1 MPPRTG
7 RPIGKKPSIKS
18 RLELPLIS
26 KLFALAI
33 GLLKSTHPIPSF
45 AVTSFTVLLAIGY
58 GIPIEKLFLV
68 GLGMLFQQFSV
79 GLSNDWLD
87 YERDKIVG
95 RNDKPTV
102 RFEVSAK
109 LVRNASLVSAVIAL
123 VFAMSLGW
131 EVLLTMV
138 AMLVVGWSYNLGLK
152 SNALSALPYAVGF
165 GIVPVFVTL
174 SLSIPQLPL
183 WWVMLAAGLLG
194 VAAHFANALPDLMDD
209 RETGVR
215 ALPHMLGQRISA
227 LAISGAAA
235 LASLLVVTQS
245 ASLNPTLAWLG
256 FCLTM
261 SLVVAASVLALR
273 PKPPRVIFHLLI
285 AAAFVNVALLVLG

>member
-1 MPPRTG
+1 M
-7 RPIGKKPSIKS
+7 
-18 RLELPLIS
+18 IS
-26 KLFALAI
+26 VVFARAI

-58 GIPIEKLFLV
+58 GMPLEKLVLV

-256 FCLTM
+256 FGLTM
-261 SLVVAASVLALR
+261 GLVIAASGLALR

>member
-1 MPPRTG
+1 M
-7 RPIGKKPSIKS
+7 
-18 RLELPLIS
+18 IS
-26 KLFALAI
+26 KVFARAL

-45 AVTSFTVLLAIGY
+45 AVATVTVLLAIGY
-58 GIPIEKLFLV
+58 EMPLERLIPV
-68 GLGMLFQQFSV
+68 GLGILFQQFSV

-87 YERDKIVG
+87 YERDKQVG
-95 RNDKPTV
+95 RKDKPTV

-109 LVRNASLVSAVIAL
+109 LVRNTSLVSALIAL
-123 VFAMSLGW
+123 VVATSLGW

-138 AMLVVGWSYNLGLK
+138 AMLIVGWSYNLGLK
-152 SNALSALPYAVGF
+152 SNVLSALPYAVGF

-174 SLSIPQLPL
+174 SLSTPQLPL

-194 VAAHFANALPDLMDD
+194 VAAHFANALPDLIDD

-215 ALPHMLGQRISA
+215 ALPHILGRRVSA
-227 LAISGAAA
+227 LVISGAAS

-245 ASLNPTLAWLG
+245 TSLNAVLAWVG
-256 FCLTM
+256 FALTM

>member
-1 MPPRTG
+1 M
-7 RPIGKKPSIKS
+7 
-18 RLELPLIS
+18 IS
-26 KLFALAI
+26 KLFARAV

-45 AVTSFTVLLAIGY
+45 AVTTFTVLLAIGY
-58 GIPIEKLFLV
+58 GIPIEKLIPA
-68 GLGMLFQQFSV
+68 GLGILFQQFSV

-174 SLSIPQLPL
+174 SLSTPQLPL

-194 VAAHFANALPDLMDD
+194 IAAHFANALPDLMDD

-215 ALPHMLGQRISA
+215 ALPHMLGQRVSA

-256 FCLTM
+256 FGLTM
-261 SLVVAASVLALR
+261 CLVVAASVLALR

>member
-1 MPPRTG
+1 M
-7 RPIGKKPSIKS
+7 
-18 RLELPLIS
+18 IS
-26 KLFALAI
+26 KLFARAI

-45 AVTSFTVLLAIGY
+45 AVTTFTVLLAIGY
-58 GIPIEKLFLV
+58 GIPIEKLIPV
-68 GLGMLFQQFSV
+68 GLGILFQQFSV

-256 FCLTM
+256 FGLTM
-261 SLVVAASVLALR
+261 GLVIAASGLALR

>member
-1 MPPRTG
+1 M
-7 RPIGKKPSIKS
+7 
-18 RLELPLIS
+18 IS
-26 KLFALAI
+26 KLFARAI

-58 GIPIEKLFLV
+58 GISIEKLVLV

-256 FCLTM
+256 FGLTM
-261 SLVVAASVLALR
+261 GLVITASGLALR

>member
-26 KLFALAI
+26 KLFARAI

-58 GIPIEKLFLV
+58 GIPIEKLVLV

-174 SLSIPQLPL
+174 SLSTPQLPL
-183 WWVMLAAGLLG
+183 WWAMLAAGLLG

-215 ALPHMLGQRISA
+215 ALPHILGQRVSA

-256 FCLTM
+256 FGLTM
-261 SLVVAASVLALR
+261 GLVIAASGLALR

>member
-1 MPPRTG
+1 M
-7 RPIGKKPSIKS
+7 
-18 RLELPLIS
+18 IS
-26 KLFALAI
+26 VVFARAI

-58 GIPIEKLFLV
+58 GIPLEKLVLV
-68 GLGMLFQQFSV
+68 GLGILFQQFSV

-102 RFEVSAK
+102 RFEVSAQ
-109 LVRNASLVSAVIAL
+109 LVRNASLVSALIAL
-123 VFAMSLGW
+123 AAATSLGW

-183 WWVMLAAGLLG
+183 WWVMVAAGLLG

-215 ALPHMLGQRISA
+215 ALPHMLGQRVSA

-256 FCLTM
+256 FGLTM
-261 SLVVAASVLALR
+261 GLVIAASGLALR

>member
-1 MPPRTG
+1 
-7 RPIGKKPSIKS
+7 
-18 RLELPLIS
+18 LIS
-26 KLFALAI
+26 KLFARAI

-58 GIPIEKLFLV
+58 GLPIEKLVLV
-68 GLGMLFQQFSV
+68 ALGILFQQFSV

-95 RNDKPTV
+95 RKDKPTV

-109 LVRNASLVSAVIAL
+109 LVRNASIVSVVIAL
-123 VFAMSLGW
+123 AVATSLGW

-138 AMLVVGWSYNLGLK
+138 AMLIVGWSYNLGLK

-174 SLSIPQLPL
+174 SLSTPQLPL

-194 VAAHFANALPDLMDD
+194 VAAHFANALPDIMDD

-215 ALPHMLGQRISA
+215 ALPHILGQRVSA

-245 ASLNPTLAWLG
+245 AGLNPTLAWVG
-256 FCLTM
+256 FGLTM
-261 SLVVAASVLALR
+261 GLVITASVLALR

-285 AAAFVNVALLVLG
+285 AAAFLNAALLVLG

>member
-1 MPPRTG
+1 M
-7 RPIGKKPSIKS
+7 
-18 RLELPLIS
+18 IS
-26 KLFALAI
+26 KLFARAI

-45 AVTSFTVLLAIGY
+45 AVTTFTFLLAIGY
-58 GIPIEKLFLV
+58 GIPIEKLIPV
-68 GLGMLFQQFSV
+68 GLGILFQQFSV

-209 RETGVR
+209 RKTGVR
-215 ALPHMLGQRISA
+215 ALPQMLGQRVSA

-256 FCLTM
+256 FGLTM
-261 SLVVAASVLALR
+261 SLVVTASVLALR

-285 AAAFVNVALLVLG
+285 AAAFVNVASLVLG

>member
-1 MPPRTG
+1 
-7 RPIGKKPSIKS
+7 
-18 RLELPLIS
+18 LIS
-26 KLFALAI
+26 KLFARAI

-45 AVTSFTVLLAIGY
+45 AVTSFTVLLATGY
-58 GIPIEKLFLV
+58 GIPIEKLIPV
-68 GLGMLFQQFSV
+68 GLGILFQQFSV

-87 YERDKIVG
+87 YERDKIVD

-152 SNALSALPYAVGF
+152 SNVLSALPYAVGF
-165 GIVPVFVTL
+165 GMVPVFVTL
-174 SLSIPQLPL
+174 SLSTPQLPL

-235 LASLLVVTQS
+235 LATLLVVTQS

-256 FCLTM
+256 FGLTM

>member
-1 MPPRTG
+1 M
-7 RPIGKKPSIKS
+7 
-18 RLELPLIS
+18 IS
-26 KLFALAI
+26 KVFSRAI

-58 GIPIEKLFLV
+58 GLPIEKLVLV
-68 GLGMLFQQFSV
+68 ALGILFQQFSV

-95 RNDKPTV
+95 RKDKPTV

-109 LVRNASLVSAVIAL
+109 LVRNASIVSAVIAL

-174 SLSIPQLPL
+174 SLSTPQRPL

-245 ASLNPTLAWLG
+245 ASLNPTLAWLCFG
-256 FCLTM
+256 LTM
-261 SLVVAASVLALR
+261 GLVITASGLALR

>member
-1 MPPRTG
+1 M
-7 RPIGKKPSIKS
+7 
-18 RLELPLIS
+18 IS
-26 KLFALAI
+26 KIFSRAL

-45 AVTSFTVLLAIGY
+45 AVTGFTVLLAIGY
-58 GIPIEKLFLV
+58 GMPLEKLVLV
-68 GLGMLFQQFSV
+68 GLGILFQQFSV

-102 RFEVSAK
+102 RFEVSAQ
-109 LVRNASLVSAVIAL
+109 LVRNASLVSALIAL
-123 VFAMSLGW
+123 AAATSLGW

-165 GIVPVFVTL
+165 GTVPVFVTL
-174 SLSIPQLPL
+174 SLSTLQVPM

-209 RETGVR
+209 RKTGVR
-215 ALPHMLGQRISA
+215 ALPHMLGQRVSA

-245 ASLNPTLAWLG
+245 TSLN
-256 FCLTM
+256 
-261 SLVVAASVLALR
+261 LVVAWTGFGLTMGLVITASGLALR
-273 PKPPRVIFHLLI
+273 PKPPRVIFYLLI

>member
-1 MPPRTG
+1 V
-7 RPIGKKPSIKS
+7 SA
-18 RLELPLIS
+18 LI
-26 KLFALAI
+26 ALAVA
-33 GLLKSTHPIPSF
+33 T
-45 AVTSFTVLLAIGY
+45 
-58 GIPIEKLFLV
+58 
-68 GLGMLFQQFSV
+68 
-79 GLSNDWLD
+79 
-87 YERDKIVG
+87 
-95 RNDKPTV
+95 
-102 RFEVSAK
+102 
-109 LVRNASLVSAVIAL
+109 
-123 VFAMSLGW
+123 SLGW

-138 AMLVVGWSYNLGLK
+138 AMLIVGWSYNLGLK

-174 SLSIPQLPL
+174 SLATPQLPL

-215 ALPHMLGQRISA
+215 ALPHILGQRISA

-245 ASLNPTLAWLG
+245 TSLNLVIAWMG
-256 FCLTM
+256 FGLTM
-261 SLVVAASVLALR
+261 GLVTTASVLALR

>member
-1 MPPRTG
+1 M
-7 RPIGKKPSIKS
+7 
-18 RLELPLIS
+18 IS
-26 KLFALAI
+26 KLFARAV

-45 AVTSFTVLLAIGY
+45 AVTTFTFLLAIGY
-58 GIPIEKLFLV
+58 GISIEKLIPV
-68 GLGMLFQQFSV
+68 GLGILFQQFSV
-79 GLSNDWLD
+79 GLSKDWLD

-174 SLSIPQLPL
+174 SLSTPQLPL

-209 RETGVR
+209 RATGVR

-256 FCLTM
+256 FGLTM

>member
-18 RLELPLIS
+18 RFELPLIS
-26 KLFALAI
+26 KVFARAI

-58 GIPIEKLFLV
+58 GMPLEKLVLV
-68 GLGMLFQQFSV
+68 GLGILFQQFSV

-123 VFAMSLGW
+123 AISNKPWLGSFADHGHHADSWLVIQSWTKVKRTIRVAIRGW
-131 EVLLTMV
+131 FWDSPSICDLV
-138 AMLVVGWSYNLGLK
+138 AFDPAASDVVGHACGRSIGRC
-152 SNALSALPYAVGF
+152 G
-165 GIVPVFVTL
+165 
-174 SLSIPQLPL
+174 SLRKC
-183 WWVMLAAGLLG
+183 LA
-194 VAAHFANALPDLMDD
+194 
-209 RETGVR
+209 
-215 ALPHMLGQRISA
+215 
-227 LAISGAAA
+227 
-235 LASLLVVTQS
+235 
-245 ASLNPTLAWLG
+245 
-256 FCLTM
+256 
-261 SLVVAASVLALR
+261 
-273 PKPPRVIFHLLI
+273 
-285 AAAFVNVALLVLG
+285 

>member
-1 MPPRTG
+1 M
-7 RPIGKKPSIKS
+7 
-18 RLELPLIS
+18 IS
-26 KLFALAI
+26 KLFARAI

-45 AVTSFTVLLAIGY
+45 AVTLFTVLLAVGY
-58 GIPIEKLFLV
+58 GMTFERLVPV
-68 GLGMLFQQFSV
+68 GLGILFQQFSV

-87 YERDKIVG
+87 YDRDKTVD
-95 RNDKPTV
+95 RKDKPTV

-109 LVRNASLVSAVIAL
+109 LVRNASLISAVISL
-123 VFAMSLGW
+123 VVATSLGW

-174 SLSIPQLPL
+174 SLATPQLPL

-194 VAAHFANALPDLMDD
+194 VAAHFANALPDLLDD

-215 ALPHMLGQRISA
+215 ALPHILGQRVSA

-235 LASLLVVTQS
+235 VASILVVTQS
-245 ASLNPTLAWLG
+245 TSLN
-256 FCLTM
+256 
-261 SLVVAASVLALR
+261 LVVAWMGFGLTMGLALTASVLALR
-273 PKPPRVIFHLLI
+273 PKPPRLIFHLLI
-285 AAAFVNVALLVLG
+285 TAAFVNVALLVLG

>member
-1 MPPRTG
+1 
-7 RPIGKKPSIKS
+7 
-18 RLELPLIS
+18 LIS
-26 KLFALAI
+26 KLFTRAI

-45 AVTSFTVLLAIGY
+45 AVTGFTVLLALGY
-58 GIPIEKLFLV
+58 GMPLEKLFLV
-68 GLGMLFQQFSV
+68 GFGILFQQFSV

-87 YERDKIVG
+87 YERDKTVG

-123 VFAMSLGW
+123 VFAMSIGW

-174 SLSIPQLPL
+174 SLSTPQRPL

-245 ASLNPTLAWLG
+245 ASLNPTLAWLCFG
-256 FCLTM
+256 LTM
-261 SLVVAASVLALR
+261 GLVITASGLALR

>member
-1 MPPRTG
+1 MWL
-7 RPIGKKPSIKS
+7 K
-18 RLELPLIS
+18 
-26 KLFALAI
+26 ALA
-33 GLLKSTHPIPSF
+33 LFRSTHPLPSLSVASF
-45 AVTSFTVLLAIGY
+45 AVMFGIGV
-58 GIPIEKLFLV
+58 GLPLEKLGLV
-68 GLGMLFQQFSV
+68 GLAVLAQQFSV

-95 RNDKPTV
+95 RKDKPTV

-123 VFAMSLGW
+123 AVATSLGW

-138 AMLVVGWSYNLGLK
+138 AMLIVGWSYNLGLK

-174 SLSIPQLPL
+174 SLATPQLPL

-215 ALPHMLGQRISA
+215 ALPHILGQKVSA

-245 ASLNPTLAWLG
+245 TSLN
-256 FCLTM
+256 
-261 SLVVAASVLALR
+261 LVVAWMGFGLTMGLVITASVLALR

>member
-1 MPPRTG
+1 M
-7 RPIGKKPSIKS
+7 
-18 RLELPLIS
+18 IS
-26 KLFALAI
+26 VVFARAI

-58 GIPIEKLFLV
+58 GMPLEKLVLV

-183 WWVMLAAGLLG
+183 WWVMVAAGLLG

-215 ALPHMLGQRISA
+215 ALPHMLGQRVSA

-256 FCLTM
+256 FGLTM
-261 SLVVAASVLALR
+261 GLVIAASGLALR

>member
-1 MPPRTG
+1 M
-7 RPIGKKPSIKS
+7 
-18 RLELPLIS
+18 IS
-26 KLFALAI
+26 KIFSRAL

-45 AVTSFTVLLAIGY
+45 AVTGFTVLLAIGY
-58 GIPIEKLFLV
+58 GMPLEKLVLV
-68 GLGMLFQQFSV
+68 GLGILFQQFSV

-87 YERDKIVG
+87 YERDKTVG

-123 VFAMSLGW
+123 AAATSLGW

-165 GIVPVFVTL
+165 GTVPVFVTL
-174 SLSIPQLPL
+174 SLSTLQVPM

-209 RETGVR
+209 RKTGVR
-215 ALPHMLGQRISA
+215 ALPHMLGQRVSA

-245 ASLNPTLAWLG
+245 TSLN
-256 FCLTM
+256 
-261 SLVVAASVLALR
+261 LVVAWTGFGLTMGLVITASGLALR

>member
-1 MPPRTG
+1 M
-7 RPIGKKPSIKS
+7 
-18 RLELPLIS
+18 L
-26 KLFALAI
+26 LAKAW

-58 GIPIEKLFLV
+58 GMPLEKLVFV
-68 GLGMLFQQFSV
+68 GLGILFQQFSV

-87 YERDKIVG
+87 YERDKTVG

-123 VFAMSLGW
+123 AVATSLGW

-174 SLSIPQLPL
+174 SLSTPQRPL

-245 ASLNPTLAWLG
+245 ASLNPTLAWLCFG
-256 FCLTM
+256 LTM
-261 SLVVAASVLALR
+261 GLVITASGLALR